1 MSIGVSGDRYGAGS
15 GVDGYKTTSKFL
27 PDVWS
32 GKLAVKFYLNTCL
45 SEITNNDW
53 EGEIRDSGDKV
64 IIRSTPTITI
74 NTYTKGLAL
83 SSQVPSSTPIELNID
98 QGKYFQ
104 VVIDDVDAV
113 QTDIKLMNAFT
124 DDAAQQMK
132 IAIEK
137 DIFAAVFSSAA
148 TANKGSTAGAISGNI
163 DLGVTATPVAIS
175 KVNVLDHLVDMGLA
189 LDEQNVPETG
199 RWVLVPAA
207 MAARIKKSDLKDASV
222 SGDGTSMLRNGRLG
236 MIDRFTLY
244 SSNNLSVTSGK
255 YSIMA
260 GTKDAISFASQI
272 TKVENLRS
280 QTTFGDLM
288 RGLNV
293 YGYAVTKPEALVYSV
308 VTMA

>member
-15 GVDGYKTTSKFL
+15 GVDGYKTVSKFL

-124 DDAAQQMK
+124 DDASQQMK

-148 TANKGSTAGAISGNI
+148 SANKGSTAGAISGNI
-163 DLGVTATPVAIS
+163 DLGVTATPVAIT
-175 KVNVLDHLVDMGLA
+175 KVNVLDHLVDMGLV

-293 YGYAVTKPEALVYSV
+293 YGYAVTKPEALIHSV